1 MHFIVMEQDGLKLQD
16 SKKLNFKMMKK
27 IKLATIVASLLLSNI
42 LYSQITTNGVP
53 ENNIGDTNLFLD
65 ASNFNNV
72 ENSLGKGLGFPRVDL
87 TKFVFDTTVIDQY
100 KIYSDFD
107 GMLVYNS
114 STGKTLQG
122 QGQQVDVEPGFY
134 YFSNPGNPRN
144 ITNGKWI
151 RLQTDAAVG
160 GTEDTSIYKNNGTLA
175 SDRTVNLNGNKLV
188 FTGDGNVGIG
198 TASPNSKLNVRGG
211 TLNIGNLTEYAGGLQ
226 VQNQDASKPVF
237 TAYGTD
243 NVEKMRIANNG
254 DIGIGTNSPT
264 QRLDVNG
271 TARIRN
277 KMMIGTDWTGGG
289 ALSVRNNVASDNIA
303 TFVSADNSYKA
314 VLKDNGNFGI
324 GTNSPTQK
332 LDVAGTAR
340 LRDVPNGN
348 AENDKVL
355 VIDNNG
361 VVKKSSLP
369 PSPSFAL
376 YATSNNSVWRNADG
390 VARAL
395 DLANTRKIYT
405 DYIER
410 VNANTFRVK
419 KNGVYTIEVWAKFAN
434 IPVAGDGPRTGCTL
448 RVSYGGD
455 GVQLLGNRWAESSGT
470 ANVTKTVIL
479 NAGQQIS
486 TQTRCNRTG
495 NQQYQ
500 TAPGSSIFITYLPL

>member
-1 MHFIVMEQDGLKLQD
+1 MNKI
-16 SKKLNFKMMKK
+16 KKLVLV
-27 IKLATIVASLLLSNI
+27 IGLLFSTTA
-42 LYSQITTNGVP
+42 YSQITTNGDP
-53 ENNIGDTNLFLD
+53 QNKIEKSNLFLD
-65 ASNFNNV
+65 ASYFNN
-72 ENSLGKGLGFPRVDL
+72 EANRLGKGLGFPRVDL
-87 TKFVFDTTVIDQY
+87 TKFVFDTSVIDHQ

-114 STGKTLQG
+114 GEGQTMSG
-122 QGQQVDVEPGFY
+122 QGQLVDVEPGFY
-134 YFSNPGNPRN
+134 YFYNPGNPGN
-144 ITNGKWI
+144 ITYGKWI

-160 GTEDTSIYKNNGTLA
+160 DTDINIYKDNGTLA

-198 TASPNSKLNVRGG
+198 TASPISKLNVRGG
-211 TLNIGNLTEYAGGLQ
+211 TLNVGNLIEYAGGLQ

-243 NVEKMRIANNG
+243 NAEKMRIANNG
-254 DIGIGTNSPT
+254 NVGIGVQSPT
-264 QRLDVNG
+264 QKLDVDG
-271 TARIRN
+271 TARVRN
-277 KMMIGTDWTGGG
+277 KMMIGTEWTGGG

-324 GTNSPTQK
+324 GTASPTQK
-332 LDVAGTAR
+332 LDVAGTVR
-340 LRDVPNGN
+340 LRNVPNGN

-369 PSPSFAL
+369 PSPSFVL
-376 YATSNNSVWRNADG
+376 YATNNNYQWRNADD
-390 VARAL
+390 VVRAL
-395 DLANTRKIYT
+395 NLANTQKIYT
-405 DYIER
+405 GYIER

-419 KNGVYTIEVWAKFAN
+419 KNGIYTIESWAKFAN
-434 IPVAGDGPRTGCTL
+434 IPVAADGGRIGCTL
-448 RVSYGGD
+448 RVNYGGD
-455 GVQLLGNRWAESSGT
+455 SVQLIGNRWQDSRGT

-479 NAGQQIS
+479 NAGQLIS
-486 TQTRCNRTG
+486 IQTKCNRAG

>member
-1 MHFIVMEQDGLKLQD
+1 
-16 SKKLNFKMMKK
+16 MMKIKK
-27 IKLATIVASLLLSNI
+27 IVIAVLAIISSNV
-42 LYSQITTNGVP
+42 YSQILTN
-53 ENNIGDTNLFLD
+53 EDTQSTLTGTNFFLD
-65 ASNFNNV
+65 ASKFNNHP
-72 ENSLGKGLGFPRVDL
+72 NDQGKGLGFPRVDL
-87 TKFVFDTTVIDQY
+87 TQFVFDTSLITDLRID
-100 KIYSDFD
+100 SDFD

-114 STGKTLQG
+114 GDGKTLQG
-122 QGQQVDVEPGFY
+122 QGQQVDVKPGFY
-134 YFSNPGNPRN
+134 YFYNPGNHRN

-160 GTEDTSIYKNNGTLA
+160 DTDINIYKDNGTLA

-243 NVEKMRIANNG
+243 NVEKMRIANDGN
-254 DIGIGTNSPT
+254 IGIGTNSPT
-264 QRLDVNG
+264 QKLDVNG
-271 TARIRN
+271 TARVRN

-332 LDVAGTAR
+332 LDVAGTVR
-340 LRDVPNGN
+340 LRNVPNGN

-369 PSPSFAL
+369 PSPSFVL
-376 YATSNNSVWRNADG
+376 YATSNNYVWRNADN
-390 VARAL
+390 VARPL
-395 DLANTRKIYT
+395 GLANTQKIYT

-419 KNGVYTIEVWAKFAN
+419 KNGVYTIEVWGNFAN
-434 IPVAGDGPRTGCTL
+434 VPVDNAGGNRVGCTL
-448 RVSYGGD
+448 RLNYGGNH
-455 GVQLLGNRWAESSGT
+455 VQLVGNRWQNSSGT

-479 NAGQQIS
+479 NAGQLIS
-486 TQTRCNRTG
+486 TQTICARTG